1 MEEYQTCNL
10 EVISSSLISCSS
22 LLSSIACGRVAS
34 FPGFSPKKTLIL
46 SDTIPT
52 PIIGL
57 DKVNECVKV
66 CLAIRQQGT
75 ELTPFSSL
83 PCIEVLDRRFGCG
96 FESRPARSDK
106 KTLLQ
111 IAGSSTKVEQIA
123 CLFYCSSNSAV
134 RVGVLYTSGQWFN
147 SILEHQFLSN
157 HERKKNV
164 SIY

>member
-1 MEEYQTCNL
+1 MVERHICNVL
-10 EVISSSLISCSS
+10 VVSSILTSCSS
-22 LLSSIACGRVAS
+22 YW
-34 FPGFSPKKTLIL
+34 
-46 SDTIPT
+46 
-52 PIIGL
+52 L
-57 DKVNECVKV
+57 DKMDECVKV

-83 PCIEVLDRRFGCG
+83 PCIQALDRRFGCG

-111 IAGSSTKVEQIA
+111 IAGSSMVEQIA

-134 RVGVLYTSGQWFN
+134 RVGVLYASGQWFK
-147 SILEHQFLSN
+147 SILEYQFLSN

>member
-1 MEEYQTCNL
+1 
-10 EVISSSLISCSS
+10 
-22 LLSSIACGRVAS
+22 
-34 FPGFSPKKTLIL
+34 
-46 SDTIPT
+46 
-52 PIIGL
+52 
-57 DKVNECVKV
+57 VNECAKV

-123 CLFYCSSNSAV
+123 CYLFYKVQIFYLLMTARRSVSGDMQSGHV
-134 RVGVLYTSGQWFN
+134 VGKLRDYRKSISERISICTS
-147 SILEHQFLSN
+147 IFLLLQ
-157 HERKKNV
+157 
-164 SIY
+164 

>member
-1 MEEYQTCNL
+1 MVKHHPCNV
-10 EVISSSLISCSS
+10 EIVSSILTSCSS
-22 LLSSIACGRVAS
+22 YW
-34 FPGFSPKKTLIL
+34 
-46 SDTIPT
+46 
-52 PIIGL
+52 L
-57 DKVNECVKV
+57 DKMDECAKV

-83 PCIEVLDRRFGCG
+83 PCIQALDRRFGCG

-111 IAGSSTKVEQIA
+111 IAGSSTRVEQIA
-123 CLFYCSSNSAV
+123 CLSYCSSNSAV
-134 RVGVLYTSGQWFN
+134 RVGVLYASGQWFK